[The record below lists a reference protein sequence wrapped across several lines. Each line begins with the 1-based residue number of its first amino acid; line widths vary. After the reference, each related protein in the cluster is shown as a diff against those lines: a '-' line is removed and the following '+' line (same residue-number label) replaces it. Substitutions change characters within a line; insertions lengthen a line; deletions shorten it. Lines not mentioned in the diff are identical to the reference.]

1 MTGEPDHWTFDR
13 KIPVAVVITL
23 LGQFLGFAWYASRL
37 ESRVSMLEEKII
49 LADQKAQALD
59 KDARGVIER
68 VIRMEEQ
75 TRAIYEIVR
84 RLDERRD
91 GK

>member
-1 MTGEPDHWTFDR
+1 MTGEPEHWTFDR

-23 LGQFLGFAWYASRL
+23 VSQFLGFAWYASRL
-37 ESRVSMLEEKII
+37 ESRVATLEEKVV

-84 RLDERRD
+84 RLDERRQ
-91 GK
+91 